1 MGFGFRGNLKPL
13 YVFSFLF
20 FFCFWKKATLHL
32 ISSNEILK
40 VYVREVKIAQR
51 RRSKLE
57 EEGGGM
63 LVCSPR
69 KIFNL
74 GSRKCHFL
82 HFLQNI
88 FRKQIR
94 RKCSSQLFILP
105 ISSVIDKLLCS
116 RGEKQIKLTP
126 LRKLQAKGE
135 TSSTLQTS
143 KLYYNAINIYL

>member
-13 YVFSFLF
+13 YVFSFF
-20 FFCFWKKATLHL
+20 FFFFGKKATLHL

-82 HFLQNI
+82 RFLQNI
-88 FRKQIR
+88 FRIQIR
-94 RKCSSQLFILP
+94 RKCSS
-105 ISSVIDKLLCS
+105 
-116 RGEKQIKLTP
+116 
-126 LRKLQAKGE
+126 
-135 TSSTLQTS
+135 
-143 KLYYNAINIYL
+143 